1 MGAIVLDPRDDTILD
16 QIKDLTA
23 GKGVDCAVDC
33 SGTSAAERLCL
44 DATRRLGKV
53 SFFGENYGDLTLRP
67 SPDLLR
73 KGLTVVG
80 TWHYN
85 LRHYPRVMQVIQQ
98 SPLVNQLVSHV
109 LPMSE
114 IQAAFEL
121 SASHETAKVI
131 LDPDA

>member
-1 MGAIVLDPRDDTILD
+1 MGAVVLDPRDDTILD

-85 LRHYPRVMQVIQQ
+85 LRHYPRVMQVIQE

-121 SASHETAKVI
+121 SASRETAKVI